1 MSNLISDAIVCCIG
15 VNLIECWKASILIE
29 SWEVCAITNIPVIS
43 HGFHWFFSA
52 THTTCAF
59 WTPST
64 ILTSPVDINTGWL
77 CWIGGSSSFLCQ
89 SAPCLDFICS
99 RKLVVELPTRIILTV
114 SMGIF
119 ASGEIYVKI
128 INKHLSKPGP
138 RSCTLRN
145 WQVLSHPPFPGHTS
159 LYSAAPK
166 VSFLNQQGLLTC
178 VCFPSESSVFSQMEQ
193 MNACRF
199 LLLLLPQIERV

>member
-1 MSNLISDAIVCCIG
+1 MQSQTFLSFCMDFFQQHIQHVHFEHHQPFSRVQSTSTLVGC
-15 VNLIECWKASILIE
+15 VE
-29 SWEVCAITNIPVIS
+29 S
-43 HGFHWFFSA
+43 
-52 THTTCAF
+52 
-59 WTPST
+59 
-64 ILTSPVDINTGWL
+64 VDPQV
-77 CWIGGSSSFLCQ
+77 FLCQ
-89 SAPCLDFICS
+89 SAACLDFICS

-119 ASGEIYVKI
+119 ASAEIYVKI